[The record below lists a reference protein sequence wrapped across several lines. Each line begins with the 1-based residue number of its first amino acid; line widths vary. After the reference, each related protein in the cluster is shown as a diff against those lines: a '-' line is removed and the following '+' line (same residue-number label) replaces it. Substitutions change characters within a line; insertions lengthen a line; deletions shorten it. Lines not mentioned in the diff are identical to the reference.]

1 MEKRN
6 DRLFLSWA
14 RLCAAIFVV
23 VVAIATSTAKA
34 DIPPAIEH
42 GIAGTPTEQKLIKGG
57 WNPSNNTLNPTKAK
71 ETFTTGNAAKQTAS
85 TDLKGHHPD
94 SYGNKTPV
102 NVNTQTTL
110 PKTDTYAKAGAA
122 YMGAAAVGGALN
134 AEGGRMG
141 EAIGAGNYGEA
152 AQYAIGGLLEGLKG
166 LGNSVTGG
174 AISGAEAVIDGY
186 KKGKTPTT
194 PAEAAAYAQAAK
206 ALSKAEEYAAF
217 TPLGPNDKRVLEMV
231 SANCTSGC
239 PYVTTYAKIPQNTT
253 GSPTLEQVSSESWN
267 VVLGGKVY
275 GQIKYG
281 GAGIV
286 DVTSSNKAQINAS
299 LMGAAGNITPES
311 FLLTA
316 DEAAN
321 AIAPLLQQMLNDQ
334 NANHKE
340 LLNALWGMGALS
352 KDNTQTQ
359 VMGTTQQNTFLS
371 APYTPAG
378 SQQAQQTKVTVA
390 PDGTVS
396 TSVVARP
403 DLAANTSQA
412 PTRQEVGTQANTQTE
427 RPAKEG
433 STAESPDICAK
444 NPNSLMCME
453 MGNADYEDPVIP
465 ENKIDLKF
473 EPSSIFKSDATC
485 PAAKPFTIMNQTYAV
500 EYQPMCD
507 FALGARP
514 MIIALGIVIA
524 MGMAYA
530 TVKEL

>member
-6 DRLFLSWA
+6 DRLLLSWA

-42 GIAGTPTEQKLIKGG
+42 GIAGTPTEQKLVQGG

-71 ETFTTGNAAKQTAS
+71 ETFTSGNAAKQKAS
-85 TDLKGHHPD
+85 TSLNGNHTD

-102 NVNTQTTL
+102 NVKTQTSL
-110 PKTDTYAKAGAA
+110 PKSDIYAKAGAA

-141 EAIGAGNYGEA
+141 ESIAAGNYGEA
-152 AQYAIGGLLEGLKG
+152 AQYAISGLLEGLKG

-174 AISGAEAVIDGY
+174 AISGFESAIDGY
-186 KKGKTPTT
+186 KKGKTPST
-194 PAEAAAYAQAAK
+194 PAEAAAYAQAGK
-206 ALSKAEEYAAF
+206 ALGVAETTGAQDKNLKIGEEVFLGQTVSGGNFILKMPKYNSFRIDYSNGAWVMFLDGKAYYSSSEQFGGSGVIVKNENFASLSEQYAAQF
-217 TPLGPNDKRVLEMV
+217 
-231 SANCTSGC
+231 
-239 PYVTTYAKIPQNTT
+239 
-253 GSPTLEQVSSESWN
+253 PTLN
-267 VVLGGKVY
+267 PK
-275 GQIKYG
+275 
-281 GAGIV
+281 
-286 DVTSSNKAQINAS
+286 D
-299 LMGAAGNITPES
+299 
-311 FLLTA
+311 FLLTES
-316 DEAAN
+316 EAAE
-321 AIAPLLQQMLNDQ
+321 AIAPLLEKMLKDQ

-359 VMGTTQQNTFLS
+359 VMGTAEQNTFLS
-371 APYTPAG
+371 AAYTPAG
-378 SQQAQQTKVTVA
+378 SQQAQQTKVVVA
-390 PDGTVS
+390 PDGTV
-396 TSVVARP
+396 TTAVVPRP

-433 STAESPDICAK
+433 STSEAPDICAK

-453 MGNADYEDPVIP
+453 MGNADYEDPIIP

-473 EPSSIFKSDATC
+473 EPSSIFKSDASC
-485 PAAKPFTIMNQTYAV
+485 PAPKPFTIMNQTYAV

-514 MIIALGIVIA
+514 MIIALGIVLA

-530 TVKEL
+530 TVKGL